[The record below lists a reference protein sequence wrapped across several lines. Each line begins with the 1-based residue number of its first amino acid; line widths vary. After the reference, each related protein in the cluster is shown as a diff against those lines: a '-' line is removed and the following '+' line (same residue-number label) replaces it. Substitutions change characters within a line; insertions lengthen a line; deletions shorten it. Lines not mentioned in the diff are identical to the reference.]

1 MIVLE
6 SNAFMQTNYLMRIN
20 VLREGRLDYQ
30 ELAGI
35 ISAMA
40 EQNLLVQLHLEEISN
55 DFGAVNTLNVNLGD

>member
-6 SNAFMQTNYLMRIN
+6 SNAFMYTNYLMRIN

-30 ELAGI
+30 ELSGI